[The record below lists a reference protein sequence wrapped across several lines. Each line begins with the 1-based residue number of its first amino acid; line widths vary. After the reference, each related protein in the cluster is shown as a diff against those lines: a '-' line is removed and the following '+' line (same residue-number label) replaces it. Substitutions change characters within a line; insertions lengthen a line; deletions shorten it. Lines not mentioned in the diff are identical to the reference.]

1 MNIQERQQSLLNE
14 AKALAY
20 FFGVTSDKLSAAFI
34 LFSSLY
40 ESTHHVSSDEFTDAL
55 NAIDSEIED
64 LCISN
69 KISQEKLEELM
80 ENNFSFKAVAI

>member
-1 MNIQERQQSLLNE
+1 MTIQEREANLLNE

-40 ESTHHVSSDEFTDAL
+40 EAPHHVSSDEFTDAL

-64 LCISN
+64 LCIRN

-80 ENNFSFKAVAI
+80 ENNFAFKAIAI

>member
-1 MNIQERQQSLLNE
+1 MTIQEREANLLNE

-40 ESTHHVSSDEFTDAL
+40 EAPIMSALMNSLTHSMRL
-55 NAIDSEIED
+55 I
-64 LCISN
+64 LKL
-69 KISQEKLEELM
+69 KISASATRSLRKNLK
-80 ENNFSFKAVAI
+80 S